1 MFIFLLV
8 GLSVFFTPVLKRIP
22 MAVLYGVFLYMGV
35 SSLKGSQFFD
45 RILIM
50 FMPQKYQ
57 PDYMF
62 LRHVP
67 TMRVHLFTLIQLTCL
82 VCLWLIKSYKPSSIA
97 FPLMLVVMIG
107 VRKLL
112 DFIFTQRELK
122 VLDDIMPEHTKKK
135 QEEDKMK
142 EAERE
147 EFELKNALLPEA
159 SSGNVAIALV
169 NGNLIKVPME
179 KYKEAE
185 ELPQINITEQLSQ
198 TGLWQAID
206 QHNQHKGGNPSSGG
220 GGAKAADDGSRK
232 KKRGSKKDAL
242 NEEERKRLSTMAEED
257 DEEDCGITIRIDAP
271 TPVPSKHASPQEA
284 KKPFPN
290 GSETSV

>member
-1 MFIFLLV
+1 M
-8 GLSVFFTPVLKRIP
+8 
-22 MAVLYGVFLYMGV
+22 
-35 SSLKGSQFFD
+35 
-45 RILIM
+45 
-50 FMPQKYQ
+50 
-57 PDYMF
+57 
-62 LRHVP
+62 
-67 TMRVHLFTLIQLTCL
+67 
-82 VCLWLIKSYKPSSIA
+82 
-97 FPLMLVVMIG
+97 
-107 VRKLL
+107 
-112 DFIFTQRELK
+112 
-122 VLDDIMPEHTKKK
+122 
-135 QEEDKMK
+135 QEETGD
-142 EAERE
+142 
-147 EFELKNALLPEA
+147 KNALLPEA

-179 KYKEAE
+179 KYKEEA

-220 GGAKAADDGSRK
+220 GGAKAADDGS
-232 KKRGSKKDAL
+232 SKKDAL

>member
-1 MFIFLLV
+1 M
-8 GLSVFFTPVLKRIP
+8 P
-22 MAVLYGVFLYMGV
+22 VLYGVFLYMGV

-112 DFIFTQRELK
+112 DFVFTQRELK
-122 VLDDIMPEHTKKK
+122 VLDDVMPEHTKKK
-135 QEEDKMK
+135 QEEEMMK
-142 EAERE
+142 EVEQE
-147 EFELKNALLPEA
+147 VFEMKNALLPDV
-159 SSGNVAIALV
+159 SSSNVAIALV

-179 KYKEAE
+179 KYPEDK
-185 ELPQINITEQLSQ
+185 ELPPINITEQLSQ
-198 TGLWQAID
+198 TGLWQSID
-206 QHNQHKGGNPSSGG
+206 QQNQHKGSTGANASSATSAQSAGEN
-220 GGAKAADDGSRK
+220 GARK
-232 KKRGSKKDAL
+232 KKRGK
-242 NEEERKRLSTMAEED
+242 
-257 DEEDCGITIRIDAP
+257 
-271 TPVPSKHASPQEA
+271 
-284 KKPFPN
+284 
-290 GSETSV
+290 

>member
-1 MFIFLLV
+1 TAHALLA
-8 GLSVFFTPVLKRIP
+8 L
-22 MAVLYGVFLYMGV
+22 
-35 SSLKGSQFFD
+35 Q
-45 RILIM
+45 
-50 FMPQKYQ
+50 
-57 PDYMF
+57 
-62 LRHVP
+62 
-67 TMRVHLFTLIQLTCL
+67 
-82 VCLWLIKSYKPSSIA
+82 
-97 FPLMLVVMIG
+97 
-107 VRKLL
+107 
-112 DFIFTQRELK
+112 
-122 VLDDIMPEHTKKK
+122 
-135 QEEDKMK
+135 
-142 EAERE
+142 
-147 EFELKNALLPEA
+147 NALLPEA

-179 KYKEAE
+179 KYKEE
-185 ELPQINITEQLSQ
+185 QELPQINITEQLSQ

-206 QHNQHKGGNPSSGG
+206 QHNQHKGGNPSSGST
-220 GGAKAADDGSRK
+220 KSADDGSRK